1 MLDFLPSRLM
11 RAVEHVN
18 LHRLYELRVRADKP
32 LRANI
37 GGREVYLGVHGETAS
52 ADDALYPTAEELS
65 DIVFAASEYSV
76 YAASEQI
83 KRGYVTAAHGERIG
97 LAGTYV
103 CDRDGT
109 LTIRS
114 YTSLC
119 IRVPHAV
126 QGCAEEIYTRCLR
139 DGMRLILSELEKAFT
154 AEGITRMDVLDKPY
168 DPNTQEVV
176 AMIPSSAEQAG
187 LVLQEVQMGFMM
199 DGNVLRPARVIVGQE
214 SED

>member
-1 MLDFLPSRLM
+1 MSKKNRSQAEQEETLEQPQAPQAQAQKGPLPEQEQSHPDGRPDYYEQFVRL
-11 RAVEHVN
+11 
-18 LHRLYELRVRADKP
+18 
-32 LRANI
+32 
-37 GGREVYLGVHGETAS
+37 S
-52 ADDALYPTAEELS
+52 ADFDNYRKRTEREKASFLAYGKKQFAEKLLPAYEVMLREREQMDKAPKGEEL
-65 DIVFAASEYSV
+65 
-76 YAASEQI
+76 
-83 KRGYVTAAHGERIG
+83 TGE
-97 LAGTYV
+97 AK
-103 CDRDGT
+103 
-109 LTIRS
+109 S
-114 YTSLC
+114 
-119 IRVPHAV
+119 
-126 QGCAEEIYTRCLR
+126 LR